1 MNVGERAGV
10 FWRWWTAGTTSMVGS
25 AVGAVALPLTALTV
39 LDATAFQMGLIAA
52 ASYVAWIVIGLPAGV
67 IVQRLP
73 LRGTQVGADLARA
86 LAVASI
92 PLAWWWGHLT
102 VTHLVIAAL
111 VVSFA
116 NVLFDVANST
126 FLPSI
131 VEREQLQS
139 RNSLTSATHAAT
151 LLSGPSLGGLAV
163 QALGAVPTLLVDSA
177 SYLVSAALLRTLPAS
192 RVDTPDRWPPIGDL
206 IREGWRFV
214 TRHPVMGPSMWAA
227 TAMNFVCGAQFAL
240 HPLYLVRD
248 LHAPAGLVGM
258 LLAVEGVGALVGA
271 ALTNRI
277 TARIGTARALV
288 AAGFTT
294 VAGAF
299 LIPWAPA
306 GWRTP
311 HSPPAASSSPRH
323 GRAQRDHP
331 HLPADRQPARP
342 AVPGD
347 GDRPLRLLG
356 RHPGRR
362 AGRRH
367 AGRPA
372 GARATL
378 FVFAATLVSAPLVL
392 LLSPSG
398 TCTTSPTTTGTS
410 RRGRPRHRSPSAVGD
425 RATGPDAVGHPA
437 DEGQAAAYV
446 APAGRTTDRRRAV
459 PGCRAWHTDPRSC

>member
-1 MNVGERAGV
+1 MHVDERAGV

-25 AVGAVALPLTALTV
+25 AVGAVALPLTALVV
-39 LDATAFQMGLIAA
+39 LDASAWQMGLIAA

-73 LRGTQVGADLARA
+73 LRGAQIGADVARA

-92 PLAWWWGHLT
+92 PLAWWWGQLT
-102 VTHLVIAAL
+102 VTHLVITAL

-177 SYLVSAALLRTLPAS
+177 SYLVSAALLRTLPAR
-192 RVDTPDRWPPIGDL
+192 RVDAPEHWPPVGAL
-206 IREGWRFV
+206 IREGWRYAAY
-214 TRHPVMGPSMWAA
+214 HPVIGPCMWAA

-248 LHAPAGLVGM
+248 LHAPPGLVGV

-277 TARIGTARALV
+277 TTWLGSARALV

-294 VAGAF
+294 VVGAF
-299 LIPWAPA
+299 LIPGGTGWPA
-306 GWRTP
+306 YVAFAAGSIVFSLGTVVLSVTTRTYRQIA
-311 HSPPAASSSPRH
+311 SPPELLSRVMATVRFVSWGAIPV
-323 GRAQRDHP
+323 GGLVAGA
-331 HLPADRQPARP
+331 LA
-342 AVPGD
+342 G
-347 GDRPLRLLG
+347 PL
-356 RHPGRR
+356 
-362 AGRRH
+362 
-367 AGRPA
+367 

-378 FVFAATLVSAPLVL
+378 FVVAATLICAPLAL
-392 LLSPSG
+392 LLSPVRHLHDL
-398 TCTTSPTTTGTS
+398 TDHDRDET
-410 RRGRPRHRSPSAVGD
+410 RRPAV
-425 RATGPDAVGHPA
+425 T
-437 DEGQAAAYV
+437 
-446 APAGRTTDRRRAV
+446 AGR
-459 PGCRAWHTDPRSC
+459 